1 MPRFFLSMSTPFYF
15 IFLLPSCRQKSE
27 TYRKMERTECGND
40 FSNALYYHTID
51 FFGILQY
58 IFHDS

>member
-1 MPRFFLSMSTPFYF
+1 
-15 IFLLPSCRQKSE
+15 
-27 TYRKMERTECGND
+27 MERTECGND

-58 IFHDS
+58 IFP

>member
-1 MPRFFLSMSTPFYF
+1 MPRFFSFHVDSFFILSF
-15 IFLLPSCRQKSE
+15 CCHHAGKKSE

-58 IFHDS
+58 IFP